1 MIDFAAIRYHYD
13 VSQFSGKINNLICR
27 GGGRDLSTGP
37 PLLLLL
43 QTQRPRGRRIVQTI
57 SISTAPLRRYEV
69 FYIPTKK
76 QFKGVTFSLKLSGQ
90 LRHDD
95 WKRHNGG
102 VAPLSY
108 SFPPPFSSSTCTRFS
123 TSFTL
128 TASPSS
134 LNASFVWSTIAFF
147 EGLWAR
153 DGETSVIIRVT
164 GNCSCC

>member
-1 MIDFAAIRYHYD
+1 MIDFAAIRYYYD
-13 VSQFSGKINNLICR
+13 DSQFLRKINNLICR

-69 FYIPTKK
+69 FCITAKNSSNGC
-76 QFKGVTFSLKLSGQ
+76 FSGQ

-102 VAPLSY
+102 VVSLCY
-108 SFPPPFSSSTCTRFS
+108 SFPPPFSSSTCTRFP

-128 TASPSS
+128 TSSPSS
-134 LNASFVWSTIAFF
+134 LDTSFVWSTIAFF

-153 DGETSVIIRVT
+153 DGETSVT